1 MTNPAELHP
10 LADTYVRELRSAA
23 RRLPRA
29 QRNELVA
36 EITAHL
42 AETAPASASQ
52 AEALTALERLGEPTD
67 ILNEQVTQAPAPA
80 RRLGSHEIAA
90 ILLLMFGGFVV
101 FVGWLAGV
109 FLLWTSGRWT
119 MREKAIGTLVVPG
132 GYATAAYALLLTS
145 SVTRCSGSR
154 GLVTCVGG
162 PTTLQQ
168 VGQIAVLVFVM
179 AGPLAS
185 AFFLAKR
192 AR

>member
-10 LADTYVRELRSAA
+10 LADIYVRELRSAA

-29 QRNELVA
+29 QRNELLA

-42 AETAPASASQ
+42 TETAPASASQ

-67 ILNEQVTQAPAPA
+67 ILNEHATQAPAPA
-80 RRLGSHEIAA
+80 GRLRSREIAA
-90 ILLLMFGGFVV
+90 ILLLMFGGFIVV
-101 FVGWLAGV
+101 VGWLAGV
-109 FLLWTSGRWT
+109 FLLWTSARWT
-119 MREKAIGTLVVPG
+119 VREKTIGTLVVPG
-132 GYATAAYALLLTS
+132 GYASAAYALLLTS
-145 SVTRCSGSR
+145 SVTNCSGSR

-168 VGQIAVLVFVM
+168 IGQIAVLVFVI